1 MTEEGE
7 VRLVQCVM
15 EDFMNT
21 YDERQWAGLEE
32 MMALSAAGDVAIP
45 ELEMTDAVEEQPVT
59 VKEEVHEEQPVATF
73 HPKLVGQRWTWSCT
87 VTEMAEGVGPSLG
100 AHAAAVTGRGGGA
113 GAASAAD
120 LPGLSVHLWT
130 LPRTSTS
137 LATMTTTEALENGD
151 EHGNSA
157 GHRILSVF

>member
-45 ELEMTDAVEEQPVT
+45 ELEMTDAVKEQPVT

-73 HPKLVGQRWTWSCT
+73 HPNLVGQRWTWLCT

-100 AHAAAVTGRGGGA
+100 AHAAAVTGAQSHRRAGRWCRRRQRRRPSRTVGPPLDVAAYINLTGDDDDNRGA
-113 GAASAAD
+113 
-120 LPGLSVHLWT
+120 
-130 LPRTSTS
+130 
-137 LATMTTTEALENGD
+137 
-151 EHGNSA
+151 
-157 GHRILSVF
+157 